1 MMFILP
7 DAVPNI
13 DASFTVGLS
22 AVQSSANKRPKSFY
36 GDMYENNIGSQVKI
50 LSYAK
55 DPTTNSLTTVEKEDG
70 SEEDYS
76 RDETK
81 EVKPPF
87 SYATMITQ
95 AILSNPQGV
104 LSLSEIYDWISS
116 HFAYYRHSKQ
126 GWQNSIRHN
135 LSLNKA
141 FEKVPRKPNE
151 PGKGMKWQ
159 ISESYRN
166 DFLKKWQNGT
176 LNKVKRGS
184 SVSRQLQLHLLKNN
198 CLPDSGRTNVPHI
211 QQQPMP
217 QQPQQQPPQQLQMQP
232 PSSQQSQQLQ
242 PQQQAQQLP
251 PSNNYV
257 KMDQN
262 KQLPSIAQQQLPA
275 YYPPFPHQAYP
286 GASPEKMIPHNHS
299 HETLNTLNFISTAAS
314 LANSGGNGQPTT
326 ALPSISTKLPP
337 AGSNNMKVPLSSP
350 LKSLGSLPD
359 FRSHFNNTGTTPS
372 AAALHRRQDSLQD
385 RTTPAMLGTT
395 APSASSLNNN
405 NAALV
410 NLNATPKKMIGG
422 PLDAFTPERG
432 GQNGRPTLDPP
443 SSASLH
449 SHSRGPSINSSP
461 ALWNYVQFSTP
472 LGGSNS
478 MNTNNNLGNNQQQPP
493 QMTQQHPTQLQ
504 PLENLNPNANGNGNN
519 SNNMGPRPVVDANSK
534 SPSKL
539 DFESPLKNRR
549 ENGASGVGHNG
560 SNTSGGSGTSTT
572 NTSNGASGTSTS
584 SLGDLKDVDLSKGF
598 K

>member
-1 MMFILP
+1 MFVPADGIPTNVSKFYSNETNLSNEVQAYAKIAGRDWTFYVKILRVLIGRNTDPHPPIPGQPPKEDEVDIDLGPSKVVSRRHASISYNMNTQRWELFILGRNGLKIDGKRVTASTRESPVVLTSGNVIDIGGTQMMFILP

-13 DASFTVGLS
+13 DPAFTVGLS
-22 AVQSSANKRPKSFY
+22 AVQSAKRPKTFY
-36 GDMYENNIGSQVKI
+36 GDMYENNGGSQVKI

-104 LSLSEIYDWISS
+104 LSLSEIYEWISS

-184 SVSRQLQLHLLKNN
+184 SVSRQLQLHLMKNK
-198 CLPDSGRTNVPHI
+198 CLPDSGRTQI
-211 QQQPMP
+211 QQQPIP
-217 QQPQQQPPQQLQMQP
+217 QQPPQQMSSQQLQMQP
-232 PSSQQSQQLQ
+232 PSSQPL
-242 PQQQAQQLP
+242 PQQQVQP
-251 PSNNYV
+251 TNNYV

-275 YYPPFPHQAYP
+275 YYPPFPQQVYP
-286 GASPEKMIPHNHS
+286 GVSPEKMIPHNNS

-314 LANSGGNGQPTT
+314 LANSGNGQPTT

-337 AGSNNMKVPLSSP
+337 AGSNNNQMKCCCL
-350 LKSLGSLPD
+350 
-359 FRSHFNNTGTTPS
+359 T
-372 AAALHRRQDSLQD
+372 
-385 RTTPAMLGTT
+385 
-395 APSASSLNNN
+395 
-405 NAALV
+405 
-410 NLNATPKKMIGG
+410 
-422 PLDAFTPERG
+422 
-432 GQNGRPTLDPP
+432 
-443 SSASLH
+443 
-449 SHSRGPSINSSP
+449 
-461 ALWNYVQFSTP
+461 
-472 LGGSNS
+472 
-478 MNTNNNLGNNQQQPP
+478 
-493 QMTQQHPTQLQ
+493 
-504 PLENLNPNANGNGNN
+504 
-519 SNNMGPRPVVDANSK
+519 
-534 SPSKL
+534 
-539 DFESPLKNRR
+539 
-549 ENGASGVGHNG
+549 
-560 SNTSGGSGTSTT
+560 
-572 NTSNGASGTSTS
+572 
-584 SLGDLKDVDLSKGF
+584 
-598 K
+598 